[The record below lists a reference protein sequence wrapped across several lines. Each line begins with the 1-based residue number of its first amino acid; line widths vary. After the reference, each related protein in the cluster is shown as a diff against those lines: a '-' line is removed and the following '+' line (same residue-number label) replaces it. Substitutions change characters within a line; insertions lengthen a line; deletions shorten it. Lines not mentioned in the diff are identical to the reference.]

1 MAAILFS
8 GLFQLAASH
17 DYGLTMYLAVRVAL
31 PRRHAE
37 IASIRCYIA
46 DSRFRPYGPGA
57 EAIDAVAEP
66 GNPHKRGPPHHMPAP
81 RRRPYRPV
89 RQDRPASADRSFYA
103 ARKVDRS
110 SFPCR
115 PKWSATEQELA
126 NRPQ

>member
-17 DYGLTMYLAVRVAL
+17 DYGLTMYLAVRVSL

-37 IASIRCYIA
+37 IASIRCYIS

-66 GNPHKRGPPHHMPAP
+66 GNPQKRGPPHHMPAQ

-89 RQDRPASADRSFYA
+89 RQERTAATDRSFEA
-103 ARKVDRS
+103 ARTVARDTFLVPHR
-110 SFPCR
+110 
-115 PKWSATEQELA
+115 
-126 NRPQ
+126 